1 MARTKK
7 CQLRTIGRVLKTIV
21 MVLILKVGFGSFDMG
36 SDIVNGYRDHPFST
50 RKQGEGGG
58 DQGFTYIYESQGRGG
73 LGFVYVRTRC
83 MSHSS
88 TLEGGGPH
96 ITLEPRALQICNVGH
111 YTTSQLSLFHPVI
124 QETLKWGNSV
134 LFKVAQRMP

>member
-50 RKQGEGGG
+50 
-58 DQGFTYIYESQGRGG
+58 
-73 LGFVYVRTRC
+73 
-83 MSHSS
+83 
-88 TLEGGGPH
+88 
-96 ITLEPRALQICNVGH
+96 
-111 YTTSQLSLFHPVI
+111 
-124 QETLKWGNSV
+124 
-134 LFKVAQRMP
+134 